1 MLDPERR
8 WKGAGQCIRKMAPQK
23 PCCGFGAGSGE
34 QAVPWAGV
42 LGELWGGWPAFFAVL
57 ALGPAIGYVLCGPL
71 ARWML
76 RRLGKK

>member
-1 MLDPERR
+1 MYSENGPP
-8 WKGAGQCIRKMAPQK
+8 PQK